1 VQEITIPKVSQSNGD
16 PCVTEAG
23 DDCKVE
29 LFTSIFNHT
38 RGKQEEAIDV
48 IREGKNCL
56 LVLPTGA
63 GKPICFAI
71 PALYIIFCV
80 LLQKVLPPQ
89 MWKKFSKTFLNMEIK
104 EHFLRLKSSA
114 FHSNSDI

>member
-80 LLQKVLPPQ
+80 TPESATSPDVE
-89 MWKKFSKTFLNMEIK
+89 EI
-104 EHFLRLKSSA
+104 
-114 FHSNSDI
+114 